1 VELTKVLEF
10 ISKAKAL
17 WSKSSDDEH
26 GLRFSQTVRIIQH
39 MAEDLIRE
47 VEPLL
52 IIGAM
57 LNYLNVNLLGHILT
71 VDNLQKV
78 GLITGMF
85 LHLNHNNV
93 SPGSQIPGHKLKR
106 CVHSGYR
113 PFIEDCDYRVEHVHQ
128 IGEKTI
134 VKVVEVQ

>member
-26 GLRFSQTVRIIQH
+26 GLKFSQTVRIIQH
-39 MAEDLIRE
+39 MAEDLIAE

-71 VDNLQKV
+71 VDNLKKV

-93 SPGSQIPGHKLKR
+93 SSGLLIPGNKLLR
-106 CVHSGYR
+106 SVHSGYR
-113 PFIEDCDYRVEHVHQ
+113 TLINECMYQVEHVHQ